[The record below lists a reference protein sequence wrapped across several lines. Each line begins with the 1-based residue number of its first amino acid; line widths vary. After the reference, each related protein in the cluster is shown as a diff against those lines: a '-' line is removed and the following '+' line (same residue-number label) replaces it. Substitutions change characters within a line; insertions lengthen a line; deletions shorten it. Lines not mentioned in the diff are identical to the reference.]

1 MAAIVLFCL
10 ALLVCIVLRTNILYA
25 LLAGLVIFTLYGK
38 KQGFSWKEL
47 GKMICSGVKTS
58 ASVLLVFPL
67 IGILTAFWRA
77 CGTLPFIICCAVD
90 LIRPEILLLMTFLL
104 NCGVSMLT
112 GTAFGTAAT
121 MGTICV
127 SVGISM
133 GMDPVLLGGAMLSG
147 VYFGDRCSPVS
158 TSALLVSELTET
170 NIYDNIKRMLKT
182 ALVPFLLSCG
192 VYAALGMVKSGSGAA
207 GELWSLYGREMTLH
221 WVMCLPAVLIL
232 ILSVL
237 RVNVKK
243 AMSVSILAAVVLCIF
258 LRHLDVMTILRT
270 AILGYT
276 ASDAEVGAML
286 NGGGIISMVR
296 VALIVMISSAY
307 SGIFRKTGL
316 LDGLCGRVT
325 ALRDKTS
332 PYASMLLTAV
342 LASLLACNQTL
353 TIILTNQLCAP
364 SQKDKEEFAINLEN
378 SAVIVA
384 PLIPWSIAG
393 GDAALDRR
401 RADDRHGVCVLF
413 IHPAAVR
420 ARAADSAA
428 ARGEKNRRAEMRKEV
443 CMNGKTLLAEAI
455 EMKDE
460 IVENRRAI
468 HRAPE
473 VGAHLPQTVQFVEEK
488 LRLLGYEPRELGGGV
503 VAELTG
509 EDMGRCI
516 LLRADMD
523 ALKVREKTDLP
534 FRSENGS
541 MHACG
546 HDMHAAMLLGAARLL
561 KAHQSEIKGT
571 VKLVFQPD
579 EEGFTGAKAML
590 KAGVL
595 EAPKPQAAMAL
606 HVNSGTPSGLVLCG
620 KGTFMAGCTLFR
632 ITVKGVGCHGAMPET
647 GVDPINIA
655 AHIYLALQE
664 ITARELPAKTPAIV
678 TMGKFSAG
686 HAPNIIPQ
694 EAVIEGTIRTF
705 DRDVTALILRRIGEI
720 ADATARAFRGSASV
734 EELASAPPL
743 KNDEALTEQMARCA
757 EMLFGEKSVYRLREG
772 GMGSEDFASYTYEL
786 PCAYLLLGAGTAQ
799 EDARYGKPMHNE
811 SVVFNENILPRG
823 SALLAYG
830 AMQWLEDRQ

>member
-10 ALLVCIVLRTNILYA
+10 ALLVCIVLGTNILYA
-25 LLAGLVIFTLYGK
+25 LLAGLVIFALYGK

-258 LRHLDVMTILRT
+258 LRHLDAVMILRT

-316 LDGLCGRVT
+316 LDGLCELVRRT
-325 ALRDKTS
+325 A
-332 PYASMLLTAV
+332 
-342 LASLLACNQTL
+342 Q
-353 TIILTNQLCAP
+353 Q
-364 SQKDKEEFAINLEN
+364 
-378 SAVIVA
+378 
-384 PLIPWSIAG
+384 
-393 GDAALDRR
+393 
-401 RADDRHGVCVLF
+401 
-413 IHPAAVR
+413 
-420 ARAADSAA
+420 RAAKKTAA
-428 ARGEKNRRAEMRKEV
+428 QK
-443 CMNGKTLLAEAI
+443 
-455 EMKDE
+455 
-460 IVENRRAI
+460 
-468 HRAPE
+468 
-473 VGAHLPQTVQFVEEK
+473 
-488 LRLLGYEPRELGGGV
+488 
-503 VAELTG
+503 
-509 EDMGRCI
+509 
-516 LLRADMD
+516 
-523 ALKVREKTDLP
+523 
-534 FRSENGS
+534 
-541 MHACG
+541 
-546 HDMHAAMLLGAARLL
+546 
-561 KAHQSEIKGT
+561 
-571 VKLVFQPD
+571 
-579 EEGFTGAKAML
+579 
-590 KAGVL
+590 
-595 EAPKPQAAMAL
+595 
-606 HVNSGTPSGLVLCG
+606 
-620 KGTFMAGCTLFR
+620 
-632 ITVKGVGCHGAMPET
+632 
-647 GVDPINIA
+647 
-655 AHIYLALQE
+655 
-664 ITARELPAKTPAIV
+664 
-678 TMGKFSAG
+678 
-686 HAPNIIPQ
+686 
-694 EAVIEGTIRTF
+694 
-705 DRDVTALILRRIGEI
+705 
-720 ADATARAFRGSASV
+720 
-734 EELASAPPL
+734 
-743 KNDEALTEQMARCA
+743 
-757 EMLFGEKSVYRLREG
+757 
-772 GMGSEDFASYTYEL
+772 
-786 PCAYLLLGAGTAQ
+786 
-799 EDARYGKPMHNE
+799 
-811 SVVFNENILPRG
+811 
-823 SALLAYG
+823 
-830 AMQWLEDRQ
+830 

>member
-10 ALLVCIVLRTNILYA
+10 ALLVCIVLGTNILYA

-77 CGTLPFIICCAVD
+77 CGTLPFIICCAID

-258 LRHLDVMTILRT
+258 LRHLDAVTILKT

-325 ALRDKTS
+325 ALSERTS

-353 TIILTNQLCAP
+353 TIILTHQLCAP
-364 SQKDKEEFAINLEN
+364 SQRNKEQFAINLEN
-378 SAVIVA
+378 SAVVVA

-443 CMNGKTLLAEAI
+443 CMNGETLLAEAI

-509 EDMGRCI
+509 EDTGRCI

-523 ALKVREKTDLP
+523 ALKVKEKTDLP

-546 HDMHAAMLLGAARLL
+546 HDMHAAMLLGAAKLL

-595 EAPKPQAAMAL
+595 EAPEPQAAMAL

>member
-121 MGTICV
+121 MG
-127 SVGISM
+127 
-133 GMDPVLLGGAMLSG
+133 MDPVLLGGAMLSG

-192 VYAALGMVKSGSGAA
+192 VYAALGMAKSGSGAA

-258 LRHLDVMTILRT
+258 LRHLDAVTILKT

-307 SGIFRKTGL
+307 SGIFRRTGL

-332 PYASMLLTAV
+332 SYTSMLLTAV

-353 TIILTNQLCAP
+353 TIILTHQLCAP

-378 SAVIVA
+378 SAVVIA

-393 GDAALDRR
+393 ATPLSTVGAPMTGMAFACFLYILPLCELVRR
-401 RADDRHGVCVLF
+401 TAQQ
-413 IHPAAVR
+413 
-420 ARAADSAA
+420 RAAKKAA
-428 ARGEKNRRAEMRKEV
+428 AQK
-443 CMNGKTLLAEAI
+443 
-455 EMKDE
+455 
-460 IVENRRAI
+460 
-468 HRAPE
+468 
-473 VGAHLPQTVQFVEEK
+473 
-488 LRLLGYEPRELGGGV
+488 
-503 VAELTG
+503 
-509 EDMGRCI
+509 
-516 LLRADMD
+516 
-523 ALKVREKTDLP
+523 
-534 FRSENGS
+534 
-541 MHACG
+541 
-546 HDMHAAMLLGAARLL
+546 
-561 KAHQSEIKGT
+561 
-571 VKLVFQPD
+571 
-579 EEGFTGAKAML
+579 
-590 KAGVL
+590 
-595 EAPKPQAAMAL
+595 
-606 HVNSGTPSGLVLCG
+606 
-620 KGTFMAGCTLFR
+620 
-632 ITVKGVGCHGAMPET
+632 
-647 GVDPINIA
+647 
-655 AHIYLALQE
+655 
-664 ITARELPAKTPAIV
+664 
-678 TMGKFSAG
+678 
-686 HAPNIIPQ
+686 
-694 EAVIEGTIRTF
+694 
-705 DRDVTALILRRIGEI
+705 
-720 ADATARAFRGSASV
+720 
-734 EELASAPPL
+734 
-743 KNDEALTEQMARCA
+743 
-757 EMLFGEKSVYRLREG
+757 
-772 GMGSEDFASYTYEL
+772 
-786 PCAYLLLGAGTAQ
+786 
-799 EDARYGKPMHNE
+799 
-811 SVVFNENILPRG
+811 
-823 SALLAYG
+823 
-830 AMQWLEDRQ
+830 

>member
-10 ALLVCIVLRTNILYA
+10 ALLVCIVLGTNILYA
-25 LLAGLVIFTLYGK
+25 LLAGLVIFALYGK

-90 LIRPEILLLMTFLL
+90 LKVDGKFFFIL
-104 NCGVSMLT
+104 
-112 GTAFGTAAT
+112 
-121 MGTICV
+121 
-127 SVGISM
+127 
-133 GMDPVLLGGAMLSG
+133 LLGGAMLSG

-258 LRHLDVMTILRT
+258 LRHLDAVMILRT

-276 ASDAEVGAML
+276 ASDAEVGAMP

-378 SAVIVA
+378 SAVVVA

-393 GDAALDRR
+393 ATPLSTVGAPMTGMAFACFLYILPLCELVRR
-401 RADDRHGVCVLF
+401 TAQQ
-413 IHPAAVR
+413 
-420 ARAADSAA
+420 RAAKKTAA
-428 ARGEKNRRAEMRKEV
+428 QK
-443 CMNGKTLLAEAI
+443 
-455 EMKDE
+455 
-460 IVENRRAI
+460 
-468 HRAPE
+468 
-473 VGAHLPQTVQFVEEK
+473 
-488 LRLLGYEPRELGGGV
+488 
-503 VAELTG
+503 
-509 EDMGRCI
+509 
-516 LLRADMD
+516 
-523 ALKVREKTDLP
+523 
-534 FRSENGS
+534 
-541 MHACG
+541 
-546 HDMHAAMLLGAARLL
+546 
-561 KAHQSEIKGT
+561 
-571 VKLVFQPD
+571 
-579 EEGFTGAKAML
+579 
-590 KAGVL
+590 
-595 EAPKPQAAMAL
+595 
-606 HVNSGTPSGLVLCG
+606 
-620 KGTFMAGCTLFR
+620 
-632 ITVKGVGCHGAMPET
+632 
-647 GVDPINIA
+647 
-655 AHIYLALQE
+655 
-664 ITARELPAKTPAIV
+664 
-678 TMGKFSAG
+678 
-686 HAPNIIPQ
+686 
-694 EAVIEGTIRTF
+694 
-705 DRDVTALILRRIGEI
+705 
-720 ADATARAFRGSASV
+720 
-734 EELASAPPL
+734 
-743 KNDEALTEQMARCA
+743 
-757 EMLFGEKSVYRLREG
+757 
-772 GMGSEDFASYTYEL
+772 
-786 PCAYLLLGAGTAQ
+786 
-799 EDARYGKPMHNE
+799 
-811 SVVFNENILPRG
+811 
-823 SALLAYG
+823 
-830 AMQWLEDRQ
+830 